1 MGRKSGK
8 EMRQL
13 ALAVSLSVLVL
24 LLAIVAYFM
33 VDVIVTTNGNIENN
47 KERTIEES
55 VRLLYDMSSR
65 MDMTKIGPEALQLF
79 NPQITQQIM
88 GGDFDAMYDYALRVV
103 MLFYPVIYAGVI
115 ADGRLMAYDAYSGL
129 TVDPAQLPVTPPQGE
144 YETFSR
150 LGDREGFFVSVF
162 VPINLSAMGLKNIYI
177 NLVVDRTKELS
188 QIETYF
194 KDQRNDL
201 ILRLSI
207 AAAIAIILSLLLTT
221 LGLRFFTRKYV
232 VKPIEEL
239 NRTAEEIAEGTFE
252 GEVEVDE
259 GSAYAA
265 LQGLLRSGQ
274 KVLRQFG
281 DTMRD

>member
-1 MGRKSGK
+1 MKPKSGK
-8 EMRQL
+8 EMRRL
-13 ALAVSLSVLVL
+13 ALAVSLSVLALV
-24 LLAIVAYFM
+24 LAIVAYFM

-47 KERTIEES
+47 KERMIDES

-65 MDMTKIGPEALQLF
+65 MDMTRIGPDALKLF
-79 NPQITQQIM
+79 NPQITEQIM
-88 GGDFDAMYDYALRVV
+88 SGDYDAMYDYALQVV

-115 ADGRLMAYDAYSGL
+115 ADGKLMSYDTFSGL

-144 YETFSR
+144 YETLSR

-162 VPINLSAMGLKNIYI
+162 VPINLSVMGLKNIYI
-177 NLVVDRTKELS
+177 NLVVDRTKQLS

-207 AAAIAIILSLLLTT
+207 AAGIAIILSLLLTT
-221 LGLRFFTRKYV
+221 VGLRYLTRKYV

-239 NRTAEEIAEGTFE
+239 NRTAEEITDGTFE

-274 KVLRQFG
+274 KVLKQFG